1 MNNNDTAKI
10 LTDNFEFGLETTIDK
25 LFTDKLESDIIKS
38 WVNTAE
44 KKIDIKKDEQII
56 RKLFLKILNLNAT
69 NDESVLYQFYKMQL
83 VHAINII
90 IQKRLLSFNSR
101 AYYNCYIIN

>member
-44 KKIDIKKDEQII
+44 KKIDIKK
-56 RKLFLKILNLNAT
+56 
-69 NDESVLYQFYKMQL
+69 KM
-83 VHAINII
+83 N
-90 IQKRLLSFNSR
+90 R
-101 AYYNCYIIN
+101 